1 MGEKI
6 EVTREEYEAE
16 VARLRELTER
26 YSRKWP
32 RLRQLVRNVS
42 RWETRVADLTRS
54 LNELKRRLPASWR
67 EYRYIRDVEI
77 PWARERLAYWTSQRE
92 AYIAE
97 MRTELNEIL
106 TERER
111 IARKIVKPPPP
122 IYIGTE
128 GKTGYDIY
136 YNPKTKKYE
145 VIDPTTR
152 EKVREEHKIVVEYTA
167 SIETGVRGKTG
178 SFEFIDVEVTAI
190 TGVKE
195 ADDSELKRIEDEM
208 DRTVLEYL
216 ANPWVEGGGWGAA
229 LAVFEKKGIDYN
241 GLSIIEEQDHY
252 GYPVP
257 QYPTMA
263 IHVEKTTKSTRPKDY
278 GWHEYPIR

>member
-1 MGEKI
+1 MAEKI
-6 EVTREEYEAE
+6 ETTREEYY
-16 VARLRELTER
+16 REL
-26 YSRKWP
+26 SRLGVKS
-32 RLRQLVRNVS
+32 RRRSELRS
-42 RWETRVADLTRS
+42 
-54 LNELKRRLPASWR
+54 
-67 EYRYIRDVEI
+67 EYYRTIAYIRWM
-77 PWARERLAYWTSQRE
+77 PWRREELLARAREIRE
-92 AYIAE
+92 AISILDEDIAY
-97 MRTELNEIL
+97 
-106 TERER
+106 EREL
-111 IARKIVKPPPP
+111 IARKVVKPPPPP

-136 YNPKTKKYE
+136 YNPKAKKYE

-229 LAVFEKKGIDYN
+229 LAAFEKKGIDYN